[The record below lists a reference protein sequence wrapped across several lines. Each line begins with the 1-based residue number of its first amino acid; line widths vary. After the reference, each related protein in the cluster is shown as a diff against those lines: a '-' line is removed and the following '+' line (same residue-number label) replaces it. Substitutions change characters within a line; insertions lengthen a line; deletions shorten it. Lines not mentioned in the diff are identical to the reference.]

1 MKEIPTSTSAQ
12 RPEPKPF
19 FVDSCAFGSG
29 SQFEYAVLDIPE
41 SKVND
46 WPMIYIL
53 SNDEAQKAYVGQ
65 TTSVVR
71 RMGQH
76 GENVEK
82 SVFDTATVIYHEEFN
97 ASAITDYEHRL
108 IQLMSADGIY
118 ELTNKNEGMIASDY
132 FSKAEYDQ
140 MFEDLWDELRTMEM
154 AQHSIDEIEE
164 SEVFKYSPYKSLN
177 ADQRLALDEI
187 MDAIKGNLDEAKPI
201 VVQGKPGTGK
211 TVLAVYLMKL
221 LHDDPDFAGM
231 NIRLVEPVLS
241 LRKSLGEAL
250 GSVNGLSKS
259 CVIGPSDVKNP
270 KYGYEPGKKNFDIL
284 LVDEAHRLK
293 RRVNLGLQFG
303 NYDKVN
309 EELGLPE
316 DATQLDWILDQAKLP
331 ILFYDPLQSV
341 GPSGV
346 QEAAMREKLGESFDH
361 PIRLESQMRVKG
373 GDEYLNYVRAVL
385 DGRDP
390 KPRAFEG
397 YDFVF
402 HDDFAAFVDSFES
415 TLAEHDL
422 TRMVA
427 GYAWKWKT
435 KGKKNSSPE
444 DVDILIDGI
453 GLRWNCDNNNWVPM
467 GFEDPQI
474 AHEVGCIHSIQGY
487 DLSWAYVIIGDDL
500 RLDSATGLLEADSG
514 NYFDANGKST
524 ATPEELTAYI
534 KNIYYVLLTRGIYGT
549 HVYVH
554 DPALREYF
562 AKYFQVE

>member
-19 FVDSCAFGSG
+19 FVDSCAFRFD
-29 SQFEYAVLDIPE
+29 SQFDYATLDIPE
-41 SKVND
+41 SKVTD
-46 WPMIYIL
+46 WPMVYIL
-53 SNDEAQKAYVGQ
+53 SNDEVEKAYVGQ
-65 TTSVVR
+65 TKSVVR
-71 RMGQH
+71 RVGEH

-82 SVFDTATVIYHEEFN
+82 HVFDTATVIYHEEFN
-97 ASAITDYEHRL
+97 ASVATDYEHRL

-118 ELTNKNEGMIASDY
+118 ELTNKNEGMLESDY

-140 MFEDLWDELRTMEM
+140 MFEDLWDELRKMEM

-164 SEVFKYSPYKSLN
+164 LEVFKYSPYKSLN
-177 ADQRLALDEI
+177 ADQRSALDEI
-187 MDAIKGNLDEAKPI
+187 MHAIEKNLNDGKPI
-201 VVQGKPGTGK
+201 VVEGKPGTGK

-221 LHDDPDFAGM
+221 LHDKEDFAGM
-231 NIRLVEPVLS
+231 NIRLVEPMTS
-241 LRKSLGEAL
+241 LRKSLKDAL
-250 GSVNGLSKS
+250 GNVHGMKKN
-259 CVIGPSDVKNP
+259 CVIGPYDVK
-270 KYGYEPGKKNFDIL
+270 KTEFGYVPGQKNNFDIL

-293 RRVNLGLQFG
+293 RRQNLSFYGG
-303 NYDKVN
+303 YN
-309 EELGLPE
+309 ETSRALGLPE

-341 GPSGV
+341 GPFDV
-346 QEAAMREKLGESFDH
+346 QKSAMHEKLGESFEH

-373 GDEYLNYVRAVL
+373 GDEYLSYVRAVL
-385 DGRDP
+385 DGADP
-390 KPRAFEG
+390 NPRAFEG
-397 YDFVF
+397 YDLAF
-402 HDDFAAFVDSFES
+402 HDDFADFVASFED

-427 GYAWKWKT
+427 GYAWEWKT
-435 KGKKNSSPE
+435 HGKKNSGPE
-444 DVDILIDGI
+444 DVDISIDGI
-453 GLRWNCDNNNWVPM
+453 SLRWNCKNDNWVPL
-467 GFEDPQI
+467 GFDNPSI

-500 RLDSATGLLEADSG
+500 RFNPETGLLEADRS
-514 NYFDANGKST
+514 NYFDSKGKST